1 MVQLIYKQPQVTHM
15 NLFDAVPVIVNDMF
29 SNYTPEQSIST
40 GEKAM
45 AVKNS
50 ILATDNLDYGNMKRS
65 TYSQVRTM
73 VSNAIDLLINDKE
86 TFWNVL
92 YPDNLTPEQKLS
104 PLFRY
109 NTLYGFTVYSTEA
122 PELKFQ

>member
-1 MVQLIYKQPQVTHM
+1 M

-29 SNYTPEQSIST
+29 SNYAPEQSIST

-50 ILATDNLDYGNMKRS
+50 ILATDSLDYGNMKRS
-65 TYSQVRTM
+65 TYSHVHTM
-73 VSNAIDLLINDKE
+73 VSNAIDLIINDKD
-86 TFWNVL
+86 TFFNVL

>member
-29 SNYTPEQSIST
+29 SNYTPEQGIST
-40 GEKAM
+40 GEIAM

-50 ILATDNLDYGNMKRS
+50 ILATDSLDYGNMKRA
-65 TYSQVRTM
+65 TYSHVHTM
-73 VSNAIDLLINDKE
+73 VSNAIDLLINDKS
-86 TFWNVL
+86 TFFNVL

-109 NTLYGFTVYSTEA
+109 NTLYGDTIYSTEV
-122 PELKFQ
+122 PNLKFQ

>member
-1 MVQLIYKQPQVTHM
+1 M

-29 SNYTPEQSIST
+29 SNYAPEDSIST
-40 GEKAM
+40 RDKAM

-65 TYSQVRTM
+65 TYSHVQTM
-73 VSNAIDLLINDKE
+73 VSNAIDLLINDRS
-86 TFWNVL
+86 TFFNVL

-104 PLFRY
+104 PFFRY
-109 NTLYGFTVYSTEA
+109 NTLYGDTIYSTEV
-122 PELKFQ
+122 PTLKFQ

>member
-1 MVQLIYKQPQVTHM
+1 M

-29 SNYTPEQSIST
+29 SNYAPEQSIST

-50 ILATDNLDYGNMKRS
+50 ILATDSLDYGNMKRS
-65 TYSQVRTM
+65 TYSHVHTM
-73 VSNAIDLLINDKE
+73 VSNAIDLIINDKD
-86 TFWNVL
+86 TFFNVL

-104 PLFRY
+104 QLSKYLKVMAAISKKTHSLSIQYLLRIYQKEDLFP
-109 NTLYGFTVYSTEA
+109 V
-122 PELKFQ
+122 

>member
-1 MVQLIYKQPQVTHM
+1 M

-65 TYSQVRTM
+65 TYSHVHTM

-109 NTLYGFTVYSTEA
+109 NTLYGCLLYTSPSPRDLDLSRMPSA
-122 PELKFQ
+122 A

>member
-29 SNYTPEQSIST
+29 SNYRPEQSIST

-50 ILATDNLDYGNMKRS
+50 ILATDSLDYGNMKRA
-65 TYSQVRTM
+65 TYSQIHTM
-73 VSNAIDLLINDKE
+73 VSNAIDLIINDKD
-86 TFWNVL
+86 TFFNVL

-109 NTLYGFTVYSTEA
+109 NTLYGDTIYSTEV
-122 PELKFQ
+122 PNLKFQ